1 VTLNDWVTNLFPLSK
16 DKDWKAILQESSTPF
31 TAESAKRLVG
41 LMEGS
46 LATFENETQLA
57 QYLPILLS
65 SGTPEAALT
74 QLHDFADAFRNKF
87 SSNFDWSRP
96 HTGALLYI
104 FGRSNFLANRLKRN
118 PQLAVGLLESP
129 FLLRK
134 KDLKVMENELR
145 TRLNLLTEYSLL
157 EFKNI
162 LRRYKYEEFLRITVR
177 DLAQLCPFKETL
189 EELSAIAICCLRGAI
204 SGIMNHELEIYNHL
218 ISSSIPESSVTTN
231 RESSQSSKEYS
242 QQQFPFMILGMGKL
256 GGNELNYSSDLDLI
270 FIHDNEPLTGDT
282 ERDYKLRMKA
292 ARILIE
298 VMSEVT
304 DEGFLARMDM
314 RLRPGGERAPLVQSL
329 DEMEYYY
336 TVSGELSHLSFF
348 VVCWT
353 KEYCVM
359 WKK

>member
-1 VTLNDWVTNLFPLSK
+1 MTLNYWVTNLFPLSK

-46 LATFENETQLA
+46 LAIFENETQLA

-74 QLHDFADAFRNKF
+74 QIHDFADAFRNNF

-96 HTGALLYI
+96 HTGSLLYI

-145 TRLNLLTEYSLL
+145 TRLNLQTEYSLL

-204 SGIMNHELEIYNHL
+204 SGITNHELEIYNYS
-218 ISSSIPESSVTTN
+218 ISSSIPESSVATN
-231 RESSQSSKEYS
+231 QESSQSSKES
-242 QQQFPFMILGMGKL
+242 SHQQFPFMILGMGKL

-270 FIHDNEPLTGDT
+270 FIHDNEPITGDT

-298 VMSEVT
+298 VM
-304 DEGFLARMDM
+304 
-314 RLRPGGERAPLVQSL
+314 
-329 DEMEYYY
+329 
-336 TVSGELSHLSFF
+336 
-348 VVCWT
+348 
-353 KEYCVM
+353 
-359 WKK
+359 